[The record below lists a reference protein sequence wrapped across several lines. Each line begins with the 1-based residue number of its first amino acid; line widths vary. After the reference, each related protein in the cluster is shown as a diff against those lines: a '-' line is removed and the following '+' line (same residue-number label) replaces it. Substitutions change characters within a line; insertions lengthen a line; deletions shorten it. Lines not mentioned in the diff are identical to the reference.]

1 MSPRFALPASCLAI
15 ALLGM
20 ICGCASASAANAQ
33 SSTEGTRL
41 LLLGTAGGPGAMPN
55 RSGIASIVKVGD
67 DLFLVDAGDGVT
79 KQLALA
85 GLKEA
90 DIDKVFLT
98 HLHDDHTVGL
108 PALASFSYTLRGK
121 PMTIFGPPETEK
133 LVRGLLA
140 FLQPNADIRGQ
151 ERRLPEPASRIV
163 GRNVPTGVVWSDSR
177 VRVIAAENSHFHLAP
192 GGSGSA
198 YKSYAYRFETPGK
211 TIVFT
216 GDSGPS
222 EAVAALAKGADILV
236 SEMVSEADLA
246 SVPREIVPHMLTE
259 HLSPAELG
267 KLAAAAGV
275 RKVIISHSRSVGE
288 SDLRELRR
296 EFRGDVVIGQDLDQH

>member
-1 MSPRFALPASCLAI
+1 MPTKTLTASCLAI
-15 ALLGM
+15 ALLGT
-20 ICGCASASAANAQ
+20 ICGCASVTAADAQ
-33 SSTEGTRL
+33 TSTEGTRL
-41 LLLGTAGGPGAMPN
+41 LLLGTAGGPGAMPD
-55 RSGIASIVKVGD
+55 RAGIASIIKVGN
-67 DLFLVDAGDGVT
+67 DLFLIDAGDGVT
-79 KQLALA
+79 RQLALA
-85 GLKEA
+85 GLREV

-121 PMTIFGPPETEK
+121 PMTIFGPPDTEK
-133 LVRGLLA
+133 LVRGLLS

-151 ERRLPEPASRIV
+151 ERRLPDPATRVI
-163 GRNVPTGVVWSDSR
+163 GRNVLTGVVWSDSR

-192 GGSGSA
+192 GGTGSS
-198 YKSYAYRFETPGK
+198 YRSYAYRFETPGR

-222 EAVAALAKGADILV
+222 DAVAALAKGADILV

-267 KLAAAAGV
+267 KLAAGAAV
-275 RKVIISHSRSVGE
+275 KKVIISHSRSAGE
-288 SDLRELRR
+288 SDLRALRR
-296 EFRGDVVIGQDLDQH
+296 EFRGEVVIGQDLAQD